1 MNEAGGGDDR
11 RSLAEAAG
19 FFDVSVPTLKRW
31 IEAGAPVAERGSNG
45 IAYQISLRAMA
56 EWRRG
61 QAAAEADAEIRKR
74 EQEGQ
79 LRLELLGSGALLADD
94 PGAAVLTPAQ
104 RAAAMAEE
112 LHRTKLAEK
121 RRELVP
127 FEDVALRLGEVLAQ
141 LRQRLRQ
148 IPDVAAPE
156 LGLTAAAA
164 EHLAELVDTALADTA
179 DGIGAL
185 MREVGGA
192 VADEAGA
199 GAMGAGAMGAGV
211 DLAPAGALL

>member
-1 MNEAGGGDDR
+1 MGETGGGDDR
-11 RSLAEAAG
+11 RSLAEAAT

-31 IEAGAPVAERGSNG
+31 IEDGAPVAERGSNG
-45 IAYQISLRAMA
+45 IAYQISLREVAA
-56 EWRRG
+56 WRRG
-61 QAAAEADAEIRKR
+61 QVAALAEEERRKR

-79 LRLELLGSGALLADD
+79 LRLELLGAGALLADD
-94 PGAAVLTPAQ
+94 AGSAVLTPAQ

-127 FEDVALRLGEVLAQ
+127 FEDVALRLGELLAQ

-156 LGLTAAAA
+156 LGLTTAAA
-164 EHLAELVDTALADTA
+164 EHLAGLVDTALADA
-179 DGIGAL
+179 AEAIAAL
-185 MREVGGA
+185 VRDAGGA
-192 VADEAGA
+192 EAEGAGA
-199 GAMGAGAMGAGV
+199 GLVGAGAEPAQ
-211 DLAPAGALL
+211 AGALL